1 MGGGGGGGGGVA
13 GENVF
18 DGKIFRE
25 PNMTALMFFGYLLRS
40 FKRIQDPLQTNMA
53 NESSLL
59 LLKKTPAQPF
69 RLTSQGPPCFSLTP
83 TPPT

>member
-1 MGGGGGGGGGVA
+1 MQSAQFEESKASQYLSWRGMGGGGGVA

-18 DGKIFRE
+18 NGKIFRD
-25 PNMTALMFFGYLLRS
+25 PNMTPLMFFGYPLRS

-59 LLKKTPAQPF
+59 LLKKTSAQPSF
-69 RLTSQGPPCFSLTP
+69 
-83 TPPT
+83 